1 MSSSDNGLS
10 TSDSASPPPSPIPT
24 TKKRKAPTST
34 TTTKAKRTK
43 KTQPPDPFANAKEE
57 IHNALASPNSF
68 IVPADEADVRS
79 LVLRIAEYAKSLEGS
94 VAAAGSS
101 GQAVG
106 PPPKTAEQIKT
117 EAERVRS
124 SVNRGITKLM
134 SWKPTCKQ
142 GRASFVFDGVCP
154 DPRVFGAVLGLD
166 GPPTFKARK
175 YSVSDFCDIVGDIRA
190 SARWVPRLFYRYNKT
205 HLEARYS
212 YLYLRSDVNVRWNP
226 ETGEFKMSGKYGVHS
241 SD

>member
-1 MSSSDNGLS
+1 MSSSDSDLS
-10 TSDSASPPPSPIPT
+10 TSSASPPASPIPT

-34 TTTKAKRTK
+34 TTKSKRTK
-43 KTQPPDPFANAKEE
+43 KTQPDPFANAKEE

-68 IVPADEADVRS
+68 DVPTDEADVRS
-79 LVLRIAEYAKSLEGS
+79 LVLSIAEYAKSLEGS

-117 EAERVRS
+117 EAQRVRS

-154 DPRVFGAVLGLD
+154 DPRVFGAMLGLD

-175 YSVSDFCDIVGDIRA
+175 YSVSDFCDIVGDIKG
-190 SARWVPRLFYRYNKT
+190 SARWAPRLFCRYNKNSSWSKVFVPLPQERCQCP
-205 HLEARYS
+205 LERRDGRVQDERQV
-212 YLYLRSDVNVRWNP
+212 RSAL
-226 ETGEFKMSGKYGVHS
+226 F
-241 SD
+241 